1 MSFKKLGVALLAV
14 VVLGAVMANSAF
26 AENEFK
32 EPATGTWFV
41 NGTKLPVGT
50 HKALTTT
57 AVGTSDLL
65 TSVGGSPLKL
75 TTEKITCLECFIDNT
90 EGTVATIMGTLSFTE
105 VKVAEP
111 AGCSVSGGEV
121 KTKPFTGVIGMIKAG
136 TAVTVKETPETGTTF
151 ATVVLTGTSC
161 AIAGEY
167 KVTGVI
173 YGQAAGATGVF
184 KASQEFAYSEAI
196 QKSAGTATSLK
207 FGANAAILSGHLTGA
222 LTSGETFG
230 TEE

>member
-1 MSFKKLGVALLAV
+1 MRLKKLAMALLAV
-14 VVLGAVMANSAF
+14 FVLGAVMANSAF

-41 NGTKLPVGT
+41 NGTKLAVGT

-65 TSVGGSPLKL
+65 TSVGRSPLKL

-105 VKVAEP
+105 VKFAEP
-111 AGCSVSGGEV
+111 AGCSVSGGEI
-121 KTKPFTGVIGMIKAG
+121 KTKPLTAVVGMIKAG
-136 TAVTVKETPETGTTF
+136 TAVTLQFKPETGTTF
-151 ATVVLTGTSC
+151 VTVVLTGTSC

-167 KVTGVI
+167 KFTGVQ
-173 YGQAAGATGVF
+173 YAEAKNATGVF
-184 KASQEFAYSEAI
+184 KASQEITTSEAI

-207 FGANAAILSGHLTGA
+207 FGANPAILSGHLTGA

>member
-90 EGTVATIMGTLSFTE
+90 EGTVATIMGKLSFTE

-111 AGCSVSGGEV
+111 EGCSVEGGEI
-121 KTKPFTGVIGMIKAG
+121 KTKALTAVVGMNKAG
-136 TAVTVKETPETGTTF
+136 TLATVKFTPESGTTF
-151 ATVVLTGTSC
+151 ATVVLAGITC
-161 AIAGEY
+161 AEAGEY
-167 KVTGVI
+167 KITGVQ
-173 YGQAAGATGVF
+173 YAQAKNATGVF
-184 KASQEFAYSEAI
+184 ATSQEITTSEAI